1 METTP
6 PRAFVYLRISED
18 RDATLVSVENQ
29 RAEVLGLA
37 ARLRMPVAATFVDN
51 DLSAFSGKARPG
63 YQQLVAAVV
72 GSSEPCVVLVW
83 HVDRLYRRPSEL
95 EDLLSL
101 VEGQAVTIETVRG
114 GMLDL
119 NTHEGK
125 LAARF
130 MVTVA
135 SYESGHKADRI
146 ALAARRSAERGDWH
160 GARRFGYRPTSDR
173 SAVIDPVEGPM
184 VRELVDRF
192 LAGESLYSLTVW
204 ANGQPVP
211 PLRAKVWHSN
221 TVRQLL
227 ASPRIAGLRSYQPR
241 DGRPETP
248 FRDIMGPGRW
258 EGIITPAEFER
269 VLAVLKSPDR
279 RTTRAGDNLLSGI
292 ALCGRCGAGLVVASS
307 SFSANGSPRHRYHC
321 KRIPGRPERGGLSV
335 ERAALDDAV
344 TAAVLRR
351 LAATTAPARSGA
363 EPAPLWSAVAAAR
376 QRLTDLATD
385 YGRGDLTRAE
395 YQTARTAAHGVLA
408 GAEQALSR
416 VARSGALTALP
427 LGDVAALRARWD
439 AMGVGQR
446 RAVIMALVD
455 TLTVQ
460 PAAGPRGPVFDLGRV
475 ELRWRP

>member
-37 ARLRMPVAATFVDN
+37 ARLGLPVAATFVDN
-51 DLSAFSGKARPG
+51 DFSAFSGKTRPG
-63 YQQLVAAVV
+63 YQQLVAAVI

-95 EDLLSL
+95 EELLGL
-101 VEGQAVTIETVRG
+101 VERQAVTIETVRG

-160 GARRFGYRPTSDR
+160 GSRRFGYRPTPDR
-173 SAVIDPVEGPM
+173 SATIDPTEGAM
-184 VRELVDRF
+184 IRVLVDRF
-192 LAGESLYSLTVW
+192 LAGESLHSLTVW
-204 ANGQPVP
+204 ANEQPVP
-211 PLRAKVWHSN
+211 PLRATVWHAN
-221 TVRQLL
+221 TIRQLL

-241 DGRPETP
+241 DQRPETP
-248 FRDIMGPGRW
+248 FRAVMGPGRW
-258 EGIITPAEFER
+258 PGIITPAEFER
-269 VLAVLKSPDR
+269 VLSVLKNPDR
-279 RTTRAGDNLLSGI
+279 RTSRAGENLLSGI
-292 ALCGRCGAGLVVASS
+292 ARCGRCGAGLVIASS
-307 SFSANGSPRHRYHC
+307 SSSSNGTPRHRYLC
-321 KRIPGRPERGGLSV
+321 KKIPGRPERGGLSV
-335 ERAALDDAV
+335 ERTALDDAV

-351 LAATTAPARSGA
+351 LAATTAPVRLDA
-363 EPAPLWSAVAAAR
+363 EPVSLWAAVASGR

-385 YGRGDLTRAE
+385 YGRGDLSRSE
-395 YQTARTAAHGVLA
+395 FQTARSAALSVLA

-427 LGDVAALRARWD
+427 LGDETALRTRWD
-439 AMGVGQR
+439 ELGVGQR
-446 RAVIMALVD
+446 RAIIMALVD
-455 TLTVQ
+455 TLTIR
-460 PAAGPRGPVFDLGRV
+460 PAAGPRGPVFDLSRV
-475 ELRWRP
+475 ELRWRA

>member
-18 RDATLVSVENQ
+18 RAGDLVSVENQ
-29 RAEVLGLA
+29 RADVLELA
-37 ARLRMPVAATFVDN
+37 ARLGLPVTETFVDN
-51 DLSAFSGKARPG
+51 DLSAFSGKTRPG
-63 YQQLVAAVV
+63 YQQLVRAVV
-72 GSSEPCVVLVW
+72 GSPDPCTVLVW

-95 EDLLSL
+95 EDLLGL
-101 VEGQAVTIETVRG
+101 VERQAVTIETVRG

-146 ALAARRSAERGDWH
+146 ALAARRGAEQGAWH
-160 GARRFGYRPTSDR
+160 GPRRFGYQLTAGR
-173 SAVIDPVEGPM
+173 SATIDPAEGPM

-204 ANGQPVP
+204 ANEQPVP
-211 PLRAKVWHSN
+211 PLRAKVWHAN

-241 DGRPETP
+241 DERPETP
-248 FRDIMGPGRW
+248 FRDVMGPGRW

-269 VLAVLKSPDR
+269 VLSVLKNPDR
-279 RTTRAGDNLLSGI
+279 RTSRAGHNLLSGI
-292 ALCGRCGAGLVVASS
+292 ARCGRCGAGLVIASS
-307 SFSANGSPRHRYHC
+307 SFSANGSPRHRYVC
-321 KRIPGRPERGGLSV
+321 KKIPGRPERGGLSV

-363 EPAPLWSAVAAAR
+363 EPAPLWAAVATAR

-385 YGRGDLTRAE
+385 YGNGDLTRAE

-446 RAVIMALVD
+446 RAVLMALVD
-455 TLTVQ
+455 TLTVN

-475 ELRWRP
+475 ELRWRA